1 MAISRVPGYSLLANL
16 DRQGTDI
23 GITSSGLYVT
33 YWDVVNYR
41 FGINTAAPQ
50 QALEVN
56 GNILTANGHV
66 YTNANIAYDI
76 GALTNWWS
84 TVYAQNIQSANLTG
98 TILTN
103 VQPNITSLGTLST
116 LDITGNAAITG
127 NLSVT
132 GNLIVN
138 GINAANVI
146 AGNITAD
153 VFGNL
158 TGFVLQPDQ
167 PFITSTGNLTVAN
180 INITGGNL
188 NVLGN
193 GNFTTLQAQTILQNG
208 SQLLDSNTNI
218 QVTGD
223 VIGYGTYNS
232 INLQLNITGVTEGT
246 FGSSS
251 EVAQFFVN
259 EEGRILSAA
268 NVAIDQVQNLH
279 FSNTTISSNSDLTIS
294 TTTDGNIYLDAG
306 STGIVQISGTDAVG
320 LPAGDNSERPLYPI
334 VGYTR
339 FNTSSKTIEYY
350 DGTNWIAP
358 GQATISS
365 EVIYPDGVSNTY
377 PLSSNTT
384 SSGILVSING
394 TLQQPGYSYDI
405 VNNNQIQFTEVPLVS
420 DTVEVRLMAPS
431 AVTVGALKF
440 GTFTAVVLDTQSV
453 NIQGNIQTTGFY
465 NNKANVLLPT
475 VTTTTI
481 DSYSTTSYR
490 TAKYIIQAVRS
501 NDVQSYETLV
511 THNGTSAVSTT
522 YGVLTIGNTLGNVS
536 ATLVGTNVE
545 VQYTS
550 FSANTYLTVSRD
562 FYPL

>member
-208 SQLLDSNTNI
+208 SLLLDTNTNI

-223 VIGYGTYNS
+223 VVGYGTYNS

-268 NVAIDQVQNLH
+268 NVAIDQVGNLY
-279 FSNTTISSNSDLTIS
+279 FNDTTISSNNELTI
-294 TTTDGNIYLDAG
+294 TTTTNGNIYLDAG
-306 STGIVQISGTDAVG
+306 TTGIVQILGTDALG

-339 FNTSSKTIEYY
+339 FNTASKTIEYY

-365 EVIYPDGVSNTY
+365 EVINPDGVSNTY

-384 SSGILVSING
+384 SSGVLVSING

-431 AVTVGALKF
+431 AVTVGALRF
-440 GTFTAVVLDTQSV
+440 GTYTEVSLDTQSI
-453 NIQGNIQTTGFY
+453 NIKGNIQTTGFY
-465 NNKANVLLPT
+465 NNKANLLIPNVS
-475 VTTTTI
+475 VTTV

-490 TAKYIIQAVRS
+490 TAKYVLQAVQAS
-501 NDVQSYETLV
+501 DVESYEFLV
-511 THNGTSAVSTT
+511 THNGTTAVSTT
-522 YGVLTIGNTLGNVS
+522 YGVLTIGNTLGNIS
-536 ATLVGTNVE
+536 ATLSSGNVE
-545 VQYTS
+545 VQYTP
-550 FSANTYLTVSRD
+550 FTANTYLTVSRN